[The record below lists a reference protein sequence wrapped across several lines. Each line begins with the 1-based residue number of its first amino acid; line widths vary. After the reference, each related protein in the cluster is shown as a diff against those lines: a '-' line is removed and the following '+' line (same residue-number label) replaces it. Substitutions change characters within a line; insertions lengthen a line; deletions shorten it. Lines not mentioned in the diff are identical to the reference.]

1 MKLTT
6 RSEYALLAVVYI
18 AREQDPGPVSIESI
32 HRHYSIS
39 RKYLESLAQTLKTGR
54 ILNSKRGSGGGY
66 TLAKSPDTISV
77 AEIIRLMDGPL
88 APTDAVSTHFFSH
101 TPLEAETEILQVFQK
116 VRDMVSNYLENTYIS
131 DFLHSRNPESGIRNG

>member
-18 AREQDPGPVSIESI
+18 AREQDLGPVSIESI

-54 ILNSKRGSGGGY
+54 ILNAKRGSGGGY
-66 TLAKSPDTISV
+66 TLARSPDTISV

-88 APTDAVSTHFFSH
+88 APTEAVSTYFFSH

-116 VRDMVSNYLENTYIS
+116 IRDMVSHYLENIYIS
-131 DFLHSRNPESGIRNG
+131 NFLHNGNPESGIRNG